1 MSLNLQPESKEE
13 LILSVVIFGHG
24 CEDFL
29 NPFPIESDIGEY
41 YRNNVRVYSTPAVP
55 DISSV
60 MATTAVKHIVDNI
73 TSKFQ
78 DIPEAETREIVNS
91 IKDEMRSEY
100 QAIVTR
106 TDEKGLFKD
115 STAFKRN
122 VEPRYL
128 SQASNLVAYL
138 ANKEFWFYDESENEE
153 IKTPLQ
159 KRTYENI
166 GMHVTDIRRKITDES
181 GEIRYEQ
188 VPLPPQRL
196 SVYFNLSYKDGV
208 KNILKHLK
216 KVLGINTD
224 IKEIF
229 RILGF
234 DKPKQK
240 DKLKMITLV
249 ELYEFFKACHIDYV
263 NIFDLTC
270 RSCKTRR
277 LNETEIANI
286 GNFESSVSRNTKAFG
301 RSRKSQKKSKSNKS
315 KSNKSKS
322 NKSKSNKSRKRR
334 KIKRR

>member
-1 MSLNLQPESKEE
+1 MSIEPTEE
-13 LILSVVIFGHG
+13 LILSVVIYGHG
-24 CEDFL
+24 CEDYL
-29 NPFPIESDIGEY
+29 NPFPMESDIGEY
-41 YRNNVRVYSTPAVP
+41 YRNNVRVYSSPAVP
-55 DISSV
+55 DISSI
-60 MATTAVKHIVDNI
+60 MSTTAVKRVVDNI
-73 TSKFQ
+73 TSKFA

-91 IKDEMRSEY
+91 VKDEMRSEY
-100 QAIVTR
+100 QASVMR
-106 TDEKGLFKD
+106 SDQLGLFKD
-115 STAFKRN
+115 SQPFKRN

-138 ANKEFWFYDESENEE
+138 ANKEFWFYDESEEEE

-159 KRTYENI
+159 KRTHENI
-166 GMHVTDIRRKITDES
+166 GIHVTDIRRKITDES

-196 SVYFNLSYKDGV
+196 SIYFNLSYKDGV
-208 KNILKHLK
+208 KNIIKHLK
-216 KVLGINTD
+216 KELRINTD
-224 IKEIF
+224 IKEIS

-249 ELYEFFKACHIDYV
+249 ELYEFFKACRIDYV

-301 RSRKSQKKSKSNKS
+301 PSRKSRRT
-315 KSNKSKS
+315 
-322 NKSKSNKSRKRR
+322 SKSNKSRKG
-334 KIKRR
+334 KRQTKGKNK

>member
-1 MSLNLQPESKEE
+1 MSLELDLNLESEPEPKEE

-29 NPFPIESDIGEY
+29 NPWSIESDIGEY

-60 MATTAVKHIVDNI
+60 MATTGVRRIVDNI
-73 TSKFQ
+73 KSKFQ
-78 DIPEAETREIVNS
+78 DIPEAETMEIVNS
-91 IKDEMRSEY
+91 IKEEMRSNY
-100 QAIVTR
+100 QASVARVDQLGI
-106 TDEKGLFKD
+106 FKD
-115 STAFKRN
+115 SPNFKRN
-122 VEPRYL
+122 IEPRYL

-138 ANKEFWFYDESENEE
+138 ANKEFWFYDESKDEE

-159 KRTYENI
+159 KQTYENI
-166 GMHVTDIRRKITDES
+166 GMHVTDIRRKITDSS

-208 KNILKHLK
+208 KNILKHIK
-216 KVLGINTD
+216 KELGINTD
-224 IKEIF
+224 IKEIS

-249 ELYEFFKACHIDYV
+249 ELYEFFKACHFDYV

-270 RSCKTRR
+270 RACKTRR

-301 RSRKSQKKSKSNKS
+301 RSRKSRKTF
-315 KSNKSKS
+315 
-322 NKSKSNKSRKRR
+322 KSNKSRKRR

>member
-1 MSLNLQPESKEE
+1 MSLGPTEE

-60 MATTAVKHIVDNI
+60 MATTAVKRIVDNI
-73 TSKFQ
+73 TSKFA
-78 DIPEAETREIVNS
+78 DIPEAETKEIVNYV
-91 IKDEMRSEY
+91 KDEMRSDY
-100 QAIVTR
+100 QASVAR
-106 TDEKGLFKD
+106 SDQLGLFKD
-115 STAFKRN
+115 SVSFKRN

-128 SQASNLVAYL
+128 SQSSNLVAYL

-166 GMHVTDIRRKITDES
+166 GMHVTDIRRKITEES

-208 KNILKHLK
+208 KNIIKHLK
-216 KVLGINTD
+216 KELGINTD
-224 IKEIF
+224 IKEIS

-234 DKPKQK
+234 DRPKQK

-249 ELYEFFKACHIDYV
+249 ELYDFFKACRIDYV

-301 RSRKSQKKSKSNKS
+301 PYRKSQKISKNLKKNRKTPKSNKS
-315 KSNKSKS
+315 KKGK
-322 NKSKSNKSRKRR
+322 KTKRR
-334 KIKRR
+334 